1 MVRSAYL
8 PIQEDFH
15 ATNWMEI
22 LYCKSIVTFGLY
34 LLGRKEDARAV
45 LRAGPF
51 DEIEQVLDWLAE
63 TSGGQVR
70 PRGEEPSEENM
81 MAFFVADDFVAHAKF
96 LELLVDDETLQA
108 IWAVRKRLADLPHDE
123 AARTI
128 ASDLEGTLDNA
139 TYLAGAGGSS
149 TR

>member
-1 MVRSAYL
+1 MTSTDSVHRSVE
-8 PIQEDFH
+8 I
-15 ATNWMEI
+15 ATDPGDTW
-22 LYCKSIVTFGLY
+22 
-34 LLGRKEDARAV
+34 
-45 LRAGPF
+45 
-51 DEIEQVLDWLAE
+51 
-63 TSGGQVR
+63 
-70 PRGEEPSEENM
+70 
-81 MAFFVADDFVAHAKF
+81 
-96 LELLVDDETLQA
+96 ELLVDDETLQA